1 MSPEHAY
8 LCFMRTEMDYLVLGP
23 FLLDKKKQ
31 PALKGDTD
39 WRKEFSL
46 D

>member
-1 MSPEHAY
+1 
-8 LCFMRTEMDYLVLGP
+8 MDYLALGP

-31 PALKGDTD
+31 PALKDDKD